1 MFINHS
7 SKEVTAKVVYYG
19 PGLSGKTTNLQYI
32 FSITNPKT
40 RGELISIETEIERT
54 LFFDLLPI
62 NVGLVKGY
70 QTKFQLYTVP
80 GQVFYDSTRKL
91 VLKGADGVVFVADSQ
106 ELMKTA
112 NLESLEN
119 LKKNLA
125 AHKLD
130 VNDIPI
136 VFQYNKRDLNNTMP
150 VEDLNRIL
158 NPMNYSSYD
167 AVATEGTGVVETLRE
182 ISSLILRKIKG
193 LLEHNGE
200 DAGKTPPVN
209 FDTDKRH
216 KIIDKED
223 LPLKKIQ
230 TDNLETASAQVQ
242 PQPQPQQSVDAPATA
257 PPPPDIPD
265 ENIEEPH
272 FDEDP
277 LKVETVEPDDDLSD
291 LEELV
296 LGEDMSHVEEL
307 ADLQEIN
314 LGDEPD
320 EKEASAEQET
330 VKLDEE
336 NALDTGAAEG
346 DTNELAEPGGLD
358 TIDLEEQDGAEHFE
372 ELEGFDGF
380 DLGDIDDENLA
391 QVEEL
396 PELQEIKLSEEDS
409 GSSLPP
415 PAPAAAPPPAQTTP
429 QPPKPPESAKLPQP
443 PESVRPPQPP
453 QPPQPAP
460 AVEPAQPAPPAPE
473 EQPFELNVESLEKPK
488 PAAKSTAKP
497 AAKPAAEKNLPGLDL
512 FDQLKD
518 KTRVTVIRKVDIKDS
533 QFLIEIKDNDSN
545 VLDTVRVDITPETKK
560 VTLILD
566 VKK

>member
-119 LKKNLA
+119 LKKNLI

-130 VNDIPI
+130 INDIPV
-136 VFQYNKRDLNNTMP
+136 VFQYNKRDLNNTLP
-150 VEDLNRIL
+150 VEELNRLL
-158 NPMNYSSYD
+158 NAGNYPFFD
-167 AVATEGTGVVETLRE
+167 AVATEGSGVVETLRE

-209 FDTDKRH
+209 FDTDTRH
-216 KIIDKED
+216 KIIDKEN

-230 TDNLETASAQVQ
+230 TDDLETASEQVQ
-242 PQPQPQQSVDAPATA
+242 PRHSAAAAAPAAPQPSVPASSNA
-257 PPPPDIPD
+257 NPVPPPPDIPD
-265 ENIEEPH
+265 ENLEDPH

-277 LKVETVEPDDDLSD
+277 LKVETLEPGDDFSD

-307 ADLQEIN
+307 ADLEEIK
-314 LGDEPD
+314 LGDD
-320 EKEASAEQET
+320 MDDHDASGEHET
-330 VKLDEE
+330 VKLGDE
-336 NALDTGAAEG
+336 NALDMPPKEGETKDLPETG
-346 DTNELAEPGGLD
+346 NLD
-358 TIDLEEQDGAEHFE
+358 DITLDPQQEQAPIVEFE
-372 ELEGFDGF
+372 GF

-396 PELQEIKLSEEDS
+396 PDLHEIQLGEDETPLELFQEEPPVQPTPLIPPS
-409 GSSLPP
+409 P
-415 PAPAAAPPPAQTTP
+415 PAPPTPPIPEPPAASTP
-429 QPPKPPESAKLPQP
+429 E
-443 PESVRPPQPP
+443 
-453 QPPQPAP
+453 
-460 AVEPAQPAPPAPE
+460 
-473 EQPFELNVESLEKPK
+473 
-488 PAAKSTAKP
+488 P
-497 AAKPAAEKNLPGLDL
+497 AAKPMDPQVPESLPFAQPAAPVPPKSAAKPLGKTVPGLEL

-518 KTRVTVIRKVDIKDS
+518 KTRVTVIRAVAVKDQ
-533 QFLIEIKDNDSN
+533 QFMIEIKDKDAN
-545 VLDTVRVDITPETKK
+545 VLDNVRVEITPETKK
-560 VTLILD
+560 VTLIID

>member
-7 SKEVTAKVVYYG
+7 SKEVTAKIVYYG

-80 GQVFYDSTRKL
+80 GQVFYDSTRRL

-125 AHKLD
+125 AHKH
-130 VNDIPI
+130 VINDIP
-136 VFQYNKRDLNNTMP
+136 VVYQYNKRDLNNTLP
-150 VEDLNRIL
+150 VEDLNRLL
-158 NPMNYSSYD
+158 NQGNSPFFE
-167 AVATEGTGVVETLRE
+167 AVATEGKGVVETLRE
-182 ISSLILRKIKG
+182 ISSMILRKIKG
-193 LLEHNGE
+193 MLDHNEE
-200 DAGKTPPVN
+200 DPGKTPPVK

-230 TDNLETASAQVQ
+230 ADTLETAATPGLPVE
-242 PQPQPQQSVDAPATA
+242 PPAPA
-257 PPPPDIPD
+257 PPPPDIPE
-265 ENIEEPH
+265 ENIEEPPA
-272 FDEDP
+272 EDHDL
-277 LKVETVEPDDDLSD
+277 LKVETVEPADDYRD

-296 LGEDMSHVEEL
+296 LGEDMSQVDELTDLEE
-307 ADLQEIN
+307 IK

-320 EKEASAEQET
+320 EEETSGEQET
-330 VKLDEE
+330 VELEEHGLDADMPES
-336 NALDTGAAEG
+336 
-346 DTNELAEPGGLD
+346 DTNELTEPGGLN
-358 TIDLEEQDGAEHFE
+358 TIAVEDQEHFE
-372 ELEGFDGF
+372 ELEGFD
-380 DLGDIDDENLA
+380 LSDIDNENLA
-391 QVEEL
+391 AVDEL
-396 PELQEIKLSEEDS
+396 PELQEIQLDDVEPPVQPQAPPEKEVKVIEDIEK
-409 GSSLPP
+409 SLAE
-415 PAPAAAPPPAQTTP
+415 PAQKKPAAA
-429 QPPKPPESAKLPQP
+429 AKI
-443 PESVRPPQPP
+443 
-453 QPPQPAP
+453 
-460 AVEPAQPAPPAPE
+460 
-473 EQPFELNVESLEKPK
+473 
-488 PAAKSTAKP
+488 AAKD
-497 AAKPAAEKNLPGLDL
+497 AAGLDIL
-512 FDQLKD
+512 NRLKD
-518 KTRVTVIRKVDIKDS
+518 NTRVTVIREVS
-533 QFLIEIKDNDSN
+533 VAEQPLLIEIKDKNARL
-545 VLDTVRVDITPETKK
+545 LDTVKVEISPDTKK